1 MNKILRAVGSF
12 VRNLCQCVCN
22 VGHNV
27 KLYYLHKSTTTMAAP
42 SKTGNRDSS
51 QLAIAAEE
59 LIKAAC
65 THVDSTSIAL
75 GKETVNGLKELSAGS
90 AARKRRSMPG

>member
-27 KLYYLHKSTTTMAAP
+27 KLYYLHTSTTTMAAP
-42 SKTGNRDSS
+42 GGRDSS

-75 GKETVNGLKELSAGS
+75 GKETVDGLKELSAGS